1 MSIDLNGSSWLLS
14 GPLRLP
20 DGVDVTIE
28 FGHDSVS
35 GCSGCNRF
43 HGPYRHGEGEFTVGP
58 LAGTMMAGSP
68 AVGAGEHAVLRRLG
82 RVVAITVTDDGGSLS
97 MHDADGVLLLAYTA
111 QGSDDLAG
119 RWLVTSVHHSARQAI
134 ISVLAESEPTLE
146 FDGDRVVGSTGC
158 NTLRGTCT
166 VDGSTLGFGPL
177 MTTRKWCGDEAMA
190 QEQALLAALADTV
203 GFRLEGSRLTLLRP
217 DGGIAVSLRRG
228 D

>member
-1 MSIDLNGSSWLLS
+1 
-14 GPLRLP
+14 
-20 DGVDVTIE
+20 
-28 FGHDSVS
+28 
-35 GCSGCNRF
+35 
-43 HGPYRHGEGEFTVGP
+43 
-58 LAGTMMAGSP
+58 
-68 AVGAGEHAVLRRLG
+68 
-82 RVVAITVTDDGGSLS
+82 
-97 MHDADGVLLLAYTA
+97 
-111 QGSDDLAG
+111 
-119 RWLVTSVHHSARQAI
+119 
-134 ISVLAESEPTLE
+134 VLAESEPTLE